1 MGENV
6 KIPIDYFEYYVR
18 QDERLRI
25 LCEFIESWEGDVP
38 LGILYMVMNEKEESV
53 SPHIE
58 IETETFKK
66 VAGDFKVHMDARS
79 ASDV

>member
-6 KIPIDYFEYYVR
+6 KIPIDDFEYYVR

-38 LGILYMVMNEKEESV
+38 IGILYMVMNEKEESV
-53 SPHIE
+53 SPYIE
-58 IETETFKK
+58 IETEPFKK

>member
-6 KIPIDYFEYYVR
+6 KIPIDDFEYYVR

-25 LCEFIESWEGDVP
+25 LREFIESWEGDVP

-58 IETETFKK
+58 IET